1 VAAGRSTGADGEAVR
16 MPSRPRPAR
25 SARLHRARRLG
36 AVALLLLLVVLCVGP
51 VRSYLH
57 ARTATQQLRSE
68 VARLDRQHAKL
79 QADLKSASQ
88 TTAMIAQARAEGYI
102 RPGEKP
108 FALTP

>member
-1 VAAGRSTGADGEAVR
+1 
-16 MPSRPRPAR
+16 MPPRPRPAR

-36 AVALLLLLVVLCVGP
+36 AGALLLLLLVLCIGP

-57 ARTATQQLRSE
+57 ARAATGKLRTDVAQLDRE
-68 VARLDRQHAKL
+68 HARL
-79 QADLKSASQ
+79 QAQYRTASR
-88 TTAMIAQARAEGYI
+88 TPAMIAQARAAGYI